1 MRSKNAGFLPG
12 KRRQPSATARS
23 HSRRHRH
30 HRHRHHRHLRSPGL
44 LHGCSRAV
52 AGPGACGR
60 QPPSA
65 NQTAEGVD
73 LGIAR
78 PTGGTDTHEGDS
90 TVELSSVLKP
100 AMTLV
105 ATFGIAL
112 MGPTSGVAGA
122 KPLDPVINTTCTYD
136 QIVAALRIEAPDL
149 ASALDAHPEAQTK
162 LREFVALSPEQRRAR
177 VDQRLN
183 AHPEWRTT
191 LEQKRATPQ
200 GQEKEQ
206 MLLRIAD
213 TCHNYA

>member
-1 MRSKNAGFLPG
+1 MGPAHGAGN
-12 KRRQPSATARS
+12 
-23 HSRRHRH
+23 
-30 HRHRHHRHLRSPGL
+30 
-44 LHGCSRAV
+44 
-52 AGPGACGR
+52 
-60 QPPSA
+60 PSA
-65 NQTAEGVD
+65 NPTAESVD
-73 LGIAR
+73 LAIAR

-90 TVELSSVLKP
+90 TVERSSVLKP
-100 AMTLV
+100 AMTLI

-122 KPLDPVINTTCTYD
+122 KPLDPVINTTCNYD

-149 ASALDAHPEAQTK
+149 ASALDAYPEAQTK
-162 LREFVALSPEQRRAR
+162 LREFVALSPEQRRER
-177 VDQRLN
+177 VDQRLS

-206 MLLRIAD
+206 MLLRVAD